1 MKRNLI
7 RSLLA
12 TKKHIYYIQITL
24 IVSLIVLIILF
35 VQGFERTQSSLE
47 IKCLL
52 NETEQYA
59 IAKNT
64 KSTAKIHIA
73 YVHYLDTTE
82 ENTAENF
89 RFFMHFAHEPCHS
102 DVDFTIILNVNKPS
116 TVDSILDSRIFRRA
130 FSDIDHLERFKSC
143 QDASNPRRNTHVIVR
158 GNTPGGDL
166 CAFAQLFKQADYWTL
181 SKSTY
186 EHFFFINSSARGPF
200 VPNYWLRKW

>member
-1 MKRNLI
+1 MKRFFSI
-7 RSLLA
+7 VTLLVA
-12 TKKHIYYIQITL
+12 FALLVLVYEYELFLGKH
-24 IVSLIVLIILF
+24 
-35 VQGFERTQSSLE
+35 EH
-47 IKCLL
+47 L
-52 NETEQYA
+52 NVTCTHEHVEQYA

-73 YVHYLDTTE
+73 YVHYLDTWSQ
-82 ENTAENF
+82 NTAENF